1 MSPLGSL
8 PRLELFLLRPA
19 VWMLVVLFWDERF
32 LLGLAM
38 AGKGSVF
45 ALMFA
50 EVLVCVISKVSK

>member
-1 MSPLGSL
+1 
-8 PRLELFLLRPA
+8 
-19 VWMLVVLFWDERF
+19 MLVVLFWDERF